1 MSRKR
6 TTAPVAVTRDES
18 TAAAVRELLVA
29 CTAAADGDLEA
40 RVAPFDAEHGTE
52 LGELRRTINR
62 LLDRTDGYVR
72 ESAASLR
79 AAAEGRFHRRFLV
92 TGTTGVFRTGAETI
106 NQATTVMA
114 RTQSDLD
121 DAARRRL
128 ALADQLEATVA
139 AVAEQMAAAATE
151 LSATASGLFDSADRA
166 SAEAVSAG
174 TTVREV
180 VGASREIQDVVQV
193 ISGVAAQTRL
203 LALNAAFEAARAGDA
218 GRGFA
223 VVADEVKSLAE
234 SAARSADHITG
245 QVGAMQEVAGASSAA
260 MGSVEAT
267 VQEMAPMVDAVR
279 IAVDGGAG
287 TGPGAGPLQGLAQMA
302 ELLRTEVSEVLIALR
317 RG

>member
-6 TTAPVAVTRDES
+6 KAAGDRIAPDES
-18 TAAAVRELLVA
+18 SAAAVRTLLLA

-40 RVAPFDAEHGTE
+40 RVAPIDVEDGTE
-52 LGELRRTINR
+52 LAELRRTINR

-72 ESAASLR
+72 ESAASLQ

-92 TGTTGVFRTGAETI
+92 TGTIGAFRSGAETI
-106 NQATTVMA
+106 NRATTVMA
-114 RTQSDLD
+114 RTQADLD

-166 SAEAVSAG
+166 FAEAVSAG
-174 TTVREV
+174 TTVSEV

-203 LALNAAFEAARAGDA
+203 LALNAAIEAARAGDA

-245 QVGAMQEVAGASSAA
+245 QVGAMQEVAGASSRA
-260 MGSVEAT
+260 MGTVEDT

-279 IAVDGGAG
+279 IAVDGGTG
-287 TGPGAGPLQGLAQMA
+287 TGPDVGSMQGLAQMA
-302 ELLRTEVSEVLIALR
+302 ELLRTEVSEVLTALR